1 MRKQTNVNYSE
12 VPVAD
17 VAAFFVAGYQM
28 KDGETLVGHSFFY
41 DPTKGVFV
49 FKLITEVEGVEE

>member
-1 MRKQTNVNYSE
+1 MSKQTNVNYSE

-17 VAAFFVAGYQM
+17 VAAFFVAGYKM
-28 KDGETLVGHSFFY
+28 NEGETLVGHSFFY

-49 FKLITEVEGVEE
+49 FKLITEREEPEA